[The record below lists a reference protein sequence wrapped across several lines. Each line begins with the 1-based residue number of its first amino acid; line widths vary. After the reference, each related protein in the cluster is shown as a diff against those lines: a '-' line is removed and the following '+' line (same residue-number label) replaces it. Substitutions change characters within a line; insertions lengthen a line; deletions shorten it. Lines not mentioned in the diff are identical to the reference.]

1 MPTPKPRQQSD
12 GVAAGKL
19 YEKLRA
25 DFEAEQEE
33 LRATPAAIRVK
44 HQARRDEWL
53 ADAPERVR
61 ELVKKMVAEEEPQA
75 EPGGLK

>member
-1 MPTPKPRQQSD
+1 MVMSRQPDPKPRSVSD
-12 GVAAGKL
+12 GVLAGRL

-53 ADAPERVR
+53 AAAPDRVR
-61 ELVKKMVAEEEPQA
+61 ELVKKMAAEEESD
-75 EPGGLK
+75 G